1 MAGMDAFR
9 RLLDRQPLPVVPDDL
24 ALPGV
29 DAGIFQS
36 VENQIVRL
44 DGLLS
49 LGRVHPF
56 EEVVEERAVLDG
68 MFRVPLAHRMRI
80 APPLTAVTKLTID
93 SWSITGDSTPLQ

>member
-29 DAGIFQS
+29 DAGILQS

-44 DGLLS
+44 DRLLS

-56 EEVVEERAVLDG
+56 EEVVEEQAVLDG
-68 MFRVPLAHRMRI
+68 MFQAPLALRTKI
-80 APPLTAVTKLTID
+80 APLLNAVTKLTID

>member
-9 RLLDRQPLPVVPDDL
+9 RLLDRQPLPVVRDDL

-49 LGRVHPF
+49 SDEFDPF
-56 EEVVEERAVLDG
+56 EEVVEERAV
-68 MFRVPLAHRMRI
+68 
-80 APPLTAVTKLTID
+80 
-93 SWSITGDSTPLQ
+93 